1 VAEVISPGSIDFS
14 EDSSTYFAMIEGSVG
29 GLVKGELCCF
39 MPLQRHLKREVCGV
53 GNIFFLGRLPHFSD
67 H

>member
-14 EDSSTYFAMIEGSVG
+14 EDSSTYFAMIEGSMG

-39 MPLQRHLKREVCGV
+39 MPLQRQLKQEVCEGS
-53 GNIFFLGRLPHFSD
+53 NIFFLGRLPHLSD

>member
-1 VAEVISPGSIDFS
+1 
-14 EDSSTYFAMIEGSVG
+14 MIEGSVG

-53 GNIFFLGRLPHFSD
+53 GNIFFLGRLPHLSD